1 MKIPDWNIHT
11 FFFQLGLFFCLR
23 TRFFARF
30 VFIDSLFNVE
40 NLQNAIKASSKK
52 VRFRGFPQL
61 MFVESK
67 SRTFRI
73 LLDFL
78 LFPEEVI
85 HKLRKPVDPH

>member
-1 MKIPDWNIHT
+1 MKIPDWKIHT
-11 FFFQLGLFFCLR
+11 FFFQLGLFCLG

-30 VFIDSLFNVE
+30 VFIDCLFNVE

-52 VRFRGFPQL
+52 LRFRGFPWL

-73 LLDFL
+73 LLDFF

-85 HKLRKPVDPH
+85 HKLRKPVDPY